1 MSSTRSTLDP
11 HADEAA
17 HDEHEGHTHSA
28 SVTGRQLLVRV
39 AVGLGI
45 VVLLFAVRALI
56 PGLGWSLPNRMQD
69 FITLSISVIVESL
82 PFVLLG
88 IVLAV
93 IVQVWLP
100 AGFFD
105 RILPKNPLARRACI
119 SLIGMLLPVCECGN
133 VPLARGLIIRG
144 FTVPESLTFLL
155 AAPILNPITI
165 ITTQQAFG
173 GDPIILVARLVGGF
187 VIANTIGWL
196 YSKHSDPDALL
207 TPGFV
212 RECAIAHDE
221 SGSRLVRSLAMFVR
235 ETTGIMPALIIGSLV
250 AGGIQTIVPRDVLVA
265 LGSNPVWSV
274 LALMALA
281 FVVSVCSNVDAF
293 FILSF
298 GGIFSTGAIVSFLT
312 FGPMIDVKMLALMR
326 TTFTTKTL
334 VQVSVLVGLMAA
346 ALGLAVNVVV

>member
-1 MSSTRSTLDP
+1 MTSTRLEHPEHDRQ
-11 HADEAA
+11 AG

-28 SVTGRQLLVRV
+28 SVTGRGLLVRIG
-39 AVGLGI
+39 VGVGI
-45 VVLLFAVRALI
+45 VCALFAVRALI
-56 PGLGWSLPNRMQD
+56 PGLAWNLPNRMQD

-165 ITTQQAFG
+165 ITTQQAF
-173 GDPIILVARLVGGF
+173 VGGF

-196 YSKHSDPDALL
+196 YSRHPAPDALL

-212 RECAIAHDE
+212 RECAVAHQE
-221 SGSRLVRSLAMFVR
+221 SGSRLTRSLAMFVR

-250 AGGIQTIVPRDVLVA
+250 AGGIQTIVPRDVLVV

-334 VQVSVLVGLMAA
+334 VQVSVLVGLMSA
-346 ALGLAVNVVV
+346 ALGLAVNVLV